1 MERRGREEGES
12 RVGGARLNLIER
24 EEVTV
29 NDDRRIVEG
38 QYEDK
43 YRKQRRKSQMKDKEE
58 EIREGKG
65 RKEKR

>member
-1 MERRGREEGES
+1 M
-12 RVGGARLNLIER
+12 
-24 EEVTV
+24 TV